1 MTFEDPPTPKSRGT
15 YKPPTPGEKAMLV
28 RRAIILPAQPL
39 VSPDRRK
46 DRHWQSITHRSKAAR
61 PIPKYD
67 PIGAMQGRQKV
78 TERRSKL
85 CLEYEM
91 HRLTSQGVPFFGVL
105 GSTPDGPGE
114 M

>member
-15 YKPPTPGEKAMLV
+15 YKARTPGEKAMMA
-28 RRAIILPAQPL
+28 RRVIIQPAQL
-39 VSPDRRK
+39 LLSPDRRR
-46 DRHWQSITHRSKAAR
+46 DRQSVTHSSKAAR
-61 PIPKYD
+61 PIPEYD
-67 PIGAMQGRQKV
+67 PISAMQGRQKV

-91 HRLTSQGVPFFGVL
+91 HRLTSQGVPLFVVP
-105 GSTPDGPGE
+105 GSIPDGPGD